1 VDFAAAAVPSFAGAA
16 AVVGFAFGAAT
27 DASCDTLSKLDVIL
41 FLVVADSA
49 LTGTD
54 ALTGGMTFGATFGTT
69 FGGATSTGPL
79 WIGFG
84 LGLGLALVDLLR
96 IGLRG
101 APLLDLDD
109 NCLVAILIMDGD
121 ALSWHARSII
131 LVAMLRSSLSSLQR
145 LPPCQSDLVM
155 CHGNPST
162 FVIELGDNSNNRRRC
177 SPSILAITDGWTVV
191 TLFGIVCEYVCRI
204 IFVYV

>member
-79 WIGFG
+79 
-84 LGLGLALVDLLR
+84 
-96 IGLRG
+96 
-101 APLLDLDD
+101 
-109 NCLVAILIMDGD
+109 
-121 ALSWHARSII
+121 
-131 LVAMLRSSLSSLQR
+131 
-145 LPPCQSDLVM
+145 
-155 CHGNPST
+155 
-162 FVIELGDNSNNRRRC
+162 
-177 SPSILAITDGWTVV
+177 
-191 TLFGIVCEYVCRI
+191 
-204 IFVYV
+204 